1 MYLSRSI
8 DALLLEWKNSSS
20 LKPLLLRGARQVGKS
35 WAVEHLGKSFD
46 HFIEVNFEKRPDM
59 IEVFERVHDVHDL
72 ANNLSILYNTP
83 IEAGKTLLFLSIPSR
98 STNFC
103 RQRANRLGLRLNKR
117 RVVKSHCL
125 HHYTTTWFSTI
136 VPS

>member
-8 DALLLEWKNSSS
+8 DTLLLEWKNSIS

-46 HFIEVNFEKRPDM
+46 YFIEVNFEKRPDM
-59 IEVFERVHDVHDL
+59 IDVFERVHDVHDL

-83 IEAGKTLLFLSIPSR
+83 IEAGKTLLFLDEIQDS
-98 STNFC
+98 
-103 RQRANRLGLRLNKR
+103 
-117 RVVKSHCL
+117 
-125 HHYTTTWFSTI
+125 
-136 VPS
+136 